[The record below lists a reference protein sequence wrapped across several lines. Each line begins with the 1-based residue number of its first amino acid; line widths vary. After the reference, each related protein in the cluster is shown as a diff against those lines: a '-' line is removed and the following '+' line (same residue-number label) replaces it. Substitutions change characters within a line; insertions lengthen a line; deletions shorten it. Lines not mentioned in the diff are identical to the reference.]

1 MGQPETGIVKDLSL
15 SDLADIGVLGLGVM
29 GANLALN
36 LAEKGFR
43 AAIYD
48 TDEVRR
54 AALAA
59 GAFSNSFIDCA
70 TPEVLLA
77 SIRPPRPVILLV
89 PAGAAT
95 EEVIEMLSARADAG
109 DMLIDAG
116 NSDFHDTRRRT
127 AQIEARGQ
135 CFLGVGVSGGAEGAR
150 NGPAL
155 MAGGTSEIWERVAP
169 MFTAIAARYG
179 DDPCAAHL
187 GPDGAGHF
195 VKTVHNGIEYADMQ
209 MIAET
214 YGLMRD
220 GLLMAPEQIADTF
233 GSWSSGPLSSYL
245 VEITAKVLAAR
256 DTETDAP
263 LVEKIADR
271 AGQKGTGR
279 WSVIEAQR
287 LGAAASTIEAAVAA
301 RNLSGAQDLR
311 AQLASAPKPDVA
323 KAGNVRGL
331 AAGDLHD
338 ALHAGKIIAYAQG
351 FDMLEQAS
359 RSYEWSLDRA
369 QIARVWR
376 AGCIIRSSMLDEI
389 AKTFDVDSGHLL
401 AAPGVKDRLLELV
414 PALRR
419 TVAAATL
426 DGIAAPALGAA
437 LAYIDQLSNPQG
449 TANLLQ
455 GLRDFFGHHGFERT
469 DRPGTG
475 FHGPWVDH

>member
-1 MGQPETGIVKDLSL
+1 MAHPETGIVKDLTL

-36 LAEKGFR
+36 LAENGFR
-43 AAIYD
+43 VAAYD
-48 TDEVRR
+48 TEADRR
-54 AALAA
+54 ASLATGDFA
-59 GAFSNSFIDCA
+59 DRFVDCA
-70 TPEVLLA
+70 TPEELLA
-77 SIRPPRPVILLV
+77 AIRPPRPVILLV
-89 PAGAAT
+89 PAGDAT
-95 EEVIEMLSARADAG
+95 EEVIAMLSALADAG

-116 NSDFHDTRRRT
+116 NSDFNDTRRRT
-127 AQIEARGQ
+127 AEIEACGQ
-135 CFLGVGVSGGAEGAR
+135 RFLGLGVSGGAEGAR

-155 MAGGTSEIWERVAP
+155 MAGGTPEIWDRVAP
-169 MFTAIAARYG
+169 MFTAIAARY
-179 DDPCAAHL
+179 DDEPCAAWM

-209 MIAET
+209 MIAEI

-220 GLLMAPEQIADTF
+220 GLHMAPDQIAEDF
-233 GSWSSGPLSSYL
+233 DRWSSGPLSSYL

-256 DTETDAP
+256 DAETDAP
-263 LVEKIADR
+263 MVEKIADR

-279 WSVIEAQR
+279 WSAIEAQR
-287 LGAAASTIEAAVAA
+287 LGAVASTIEAAVAA
-301 RNLSGAQDLR
+301 RNLSAAQDLR
-311 AQLASAPKPDVA
+311 TQLTNASDPD
-323 KAGNVRGL
+323 RGTSSTVGEL
-331 AAGDLHD
+331 MPSDLHD

-351 FDMLEQAS
+351 FDVLEQAS
-359 RSYEWSLDRA
+359 RNYDWNLDRA

-376 AGCIIRSSMLDEI
+376 AGCIIRSAMLDDI
-389 AKTFDVDSGHLL
+389 ANTFDAAPGHLL
-401 AAPGVKDRLLELV
+401 AAPGVNQQLVQLV

-426 DGIAAPALGAA
+426 DGIAVPALGAA
-437 LAYIDQLSNPQG
+437 LAYLDQLSRPRG

-475 FHGPWVDH
+475 FHGPWVER